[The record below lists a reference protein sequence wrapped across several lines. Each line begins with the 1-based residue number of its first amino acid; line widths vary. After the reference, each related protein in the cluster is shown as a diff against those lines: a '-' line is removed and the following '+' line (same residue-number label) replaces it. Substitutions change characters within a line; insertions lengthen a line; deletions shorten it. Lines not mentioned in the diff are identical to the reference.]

1 MLLVCRQN
9 SDYTENFYFPCS
21 LSFFFWK
28 GGFVVKISQ
37 ILNNNV
43 AVVKKGG
50 SELIVYSK
58 GISFR
63 KKAGQ
68 SIGEE
73 EIEKTYVLDSND
85 MLEHFSYLLANT
97 DEEYLNIAN
106 NVIAFGET
114 LLGQKAND
122 YLYLTL
128 LDHIDFA
135 LKRAGKGQFIRSPL
149 TWEVKKFYPKHFQI
163 GLHALNLMNQR
174 FDVGF
179 PEDEAVS
186 IALHFVN
193 LQSEGHDLKE
203 TIEAMQVLKDILS
216 IIQYHYSLR
225 LDESSVNYMR
235 LITHLQYFIQRLQT
249 GQVFEDNDKALNS
262 QVRVLYPRAYE
273 CAVKIRAY
281 IKDSFKMEL
290 TIDEETYLILHIHRV
305 ADRNEKKE

>member
-1 MLLVCRQN
+1 M
-9 SDYTENFYFPCS
+9 
-21 LSFFFWK
+21 
-28 GGFVVKISQ
+28 KISQ

-68 SIGEE
+68 SIGED

-97 DEEYLNIAN
+97 DEEYLNIVN
-106 NVIAFGET
+106 DVIASGEQ

-149 TWEVKKFYPKHFQI
+149 TWEVKKFYPGHFQV
-163 GLHALNLMNQR
+163 GLHALKL
-174 FDVGF
+174 
-179 PEDEAVS
+179 
-186 IALHFVN
+186 
-193 LQSEGHDLKE
+193 
-203 TIEAMQVLKDILS
+203 
-216 IIQYHYSLR
+216 
-225 LDESSVNYMR
+225 
-235 LITHLQYFIQRLQT
+235 
-249 GQVFEDNDKALNS
+249 
-262 QVRVLYPRAYE
+262 
-273 CAVKIRAY
+273 
-281 IKDSFKMEL
+281 
-290 TIDEETYLILHIHRV
+290 
-305 ADRNEKKE
+305 

>member
-1 MLLVCRQN
+1 M
-9 SDYTENFYFPCS
+9 
-21 LSFFFWK
+21 
-28 GGFVVKISQ
+28 
-37 ILNNNV
+37 
-43 AVVKKGG
+43 KKGG

-97 DEEYLNIAN
+97 DEVYLNIVN
-106 NVIAFGET
+106 DVIASGEA

-149 TWEVKKFYPKHFQI
+149 TWEVKKFYPRHFQI
-163 GLHALNLMNQR
+163 GQYALKLLNER
-174 FDVGF
+174 FHVEF

-193 LQSEGHDLKE
+193 LQSEEPNLKE
-203 TIEAMQVLKDILS
+203 AIEGMRVLKDILS
-216 IIQYHYSLR
+216 IIQYHYNIR
-225 LDESSVNYMR
+225 LDESSMNYMR
-235 LITHLQYFIQRLQT
+235 LITHLQYFIQRLQI

-262 QVRVLYPRAYE
+262 QVRLLYPAAYE
-273 CAVKIRAY
+273 CAAKIRAY
-281 IKDSFKMEL
+281 IKETFKIEL

-305 ADRNEKKE
+305 TNRAERKE

>member
-1 MLLVCRQN
+1 M
-9 SDYTENFYFPCS
+9 
-21 LSFFFWK
+21 
-28 GGFVVKISQ
+28 KISQ

-50 SELIVYSK
+50 NELIVYSK

-68 SIGEE
+68 SIGED
-73 EIEKTYVLDSND
+73 EIERTYVLDSND

-97 DEEYLNIAN
+97 DEEYLNIVN
-106 NVIAFGET
+106 DVIAFGET

-163 GLHALNLMNQR
+163 GLYALKLLKER
-174 FDVGF
+174 FHVDF

-193 LQSEGHDLKE
+193 LQSEEPNLKE
-203 TIEAMQVLKDILS
+203 AIEGMRVLKDILS
-216 IIQYHYSLR
+216 IIQYHYNIR

-235 LITHLQYFIQRLQT
+235 LITHLQYFIQRLQV
-249 GQVFEDNDKALNS
+249 GQILDRKSTRLNS
-262 QVRVLYPRAYE
+262 SHEFVSRMPSSA
-273 CAVKIRAY
+273 
-281 IKDSFKMEL
+281 
-290 TIDEETYLILHIHRV
+290 
-305 ADRNEKKE
+305 

>member
-1 MLLVCRQN
+1 
-9 SDYTENFYFPCS
+9 

-68 SIGEE
+68 SIGED

-97 DEEYLNIAN
+97 DEEYLNIVN
-106 NVIAFGET
+106 DVIASGEQ
-114 LLGQKAND
+114 LLGQKVND

-149 TWEVKKFYPKHFQI
+149 TWEVKKFYPGHFQI
-163 GLHALNLMNQR
+163 GLHALKLLKER
-174 FDVGF
+174 FHVEF

-193 LQSEGHDLKE
+193 LQSEGKDLKE

-216 IIQYHYSLR
+216 IIQYHYNIR

-235 LITHLQYFIQRLQT
+235 LITHLQYFIQRLQA

-262 QVRVLYPRAYE
+262 QVRMLYPAAYG
-273 CAVKIRAY
+273 CAG
-281 IKDSFKMEL
+281 
-290 TIDEETYLILHIHRV
+290 
-305 ADRNEKKE
+305 

>member
-37 ILNNNV
+37 ILNN
-43 AVVKKGG
+43 
-50 SELIVYSK
+50 K
-58 GISFR
+58 GISLR

-68 SIGEE
+68 SIGDD

-97 DEEYLNIAN
+97 DEEYLNIVN
-106 NVIAFGET
+106 DVIASGEQ

-135 LKRAGKGQFIRSPL
+135 LKRAGKGRFIRSPL
-149 TWEVKKFYPKHFQI
+149 TWEVKKFYPGHFQI
-163 GLHALNLMNQR
+163 GLHALKLIKER
-174 FDVGF
+174 FHVEF

-193 LQSEGHDLKE
+193 LRPR
-203 TIEAMQVLKDILS
+203 T
-216 IIQYHYSLR
+216 LR
-225 LDESSVNYMR
+225 
-235 LITHLQYFIQRLQT
+235 
-249 GQVFEDNDKALNS
+249 K
-262 QVRVLYPRAYE
+262 P
-273 CAVKIRAY
+273 
-281 IKDSFKMEL
+281 
-290 TIDEETYLILHIHRV
+290 
-305 ADRNEKKE
+305 